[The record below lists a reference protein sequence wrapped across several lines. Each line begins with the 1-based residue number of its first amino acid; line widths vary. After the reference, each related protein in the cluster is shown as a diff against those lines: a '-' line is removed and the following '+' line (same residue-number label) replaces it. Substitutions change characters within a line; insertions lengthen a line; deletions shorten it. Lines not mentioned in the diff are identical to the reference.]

1 MRILIKLLSHLFSDS
16 CKQNQDNGSGDADD
30 FYKLPSD
37 HQLAVLKRK
46 LHYFQAHMSSG
57 DYMRFMQGFRMCLQS
72 TAQNLQI
79 RRGSGEDRLH
89 LESISRRL
97 LYSKIIE
104 LEAKVE
110 EKRRHKLVLLR
121 KENDRRFKQIVMEI
135 LNDENFAEK
144 LEATGPCDELGMI
157 LNDLDQIDKEKGKV
171 QDWSER
177 DKKEINAIAEKL
189 MTAPKSS
196 TLTLV
201 IDHKNVVIPN
211 IEDEN
216 LATSL
221 LQDVCSHNVL
231 PVLTVKDIE
240 AYFNAGKYEGEP
252 LALGMDATQQLCT
265 DLHRNRTKELAD
277 GAHGERDEAKVRSKA
292 SGHHNVNSSDHTQSS
307 VDTSQKPDPD
317 FLSSDTTDINGNL
330 LDLPMNK
337 PPAAGQHWSKSL
349 HSTLHDYAM
358 DAIYR
363 EQHGL
368 EQCCALDSASCML
381 TSALVAEKVSKQEN
395 ISKEIERRK
404 ETERMVEE
412 RSDRRIEGPG
422 GVQSVVKFKHVNT
435 VRPEQSSSKTK
446 ISVGESKSAT
456 GLF

>member
-1 MRILIKLLSHLFSDS
+1 M
-16 CKQNQDNGSGDADD
+16 DD

-37 HQLAVLKRK
+37 HQLAILKRK

-110 EKRRHKLVLLR
+110 ERKRHKLMLLR

-144 LEATGPCDELGMI
+144 LEATGPCDELGTI
-157 LNDLDQIDKEKGKV
+157 LNDLEQIDKEKGKV
-171 QDWSER
+171 QDWNEC
-177 DKKEINAIAEKL
+177 DTKEIDAIAEKL
-189 MTAPKSS
+189 LTAPKSS

-211 IEDEN
+211 IENEN

-221 LQDVCSHNVL
+221 LQDVCSQSVL
-231 PVLTVKDIE
+231 PVLTVKDVE
-240 AYFNAGKYEGEP
+240 AYFNAWKNEGEL
-252 LALGMDATQQLCT
+252 LALRIDMNDKISSETGDATQELCA
-265 DLHRNRTKELAD
+265 DLHGKRTKELVD
-277 GAHGERDEAKVRSKA
+277 GAPREMEEAMVLNKA
-292 SGHHNVNSSDHTQSS
+292 SGHQNVNSTDRQST
-307 VDTSQKPDPD
+307 VDTSQKLDPD
-317 FLSSDTTDINGNL
+317 CLSSNTKDINGNI

-337 PPAAGQHWSKSL
+337 PPAAGQHGPKPL

-358 DAIYR
+358 DALYR

-368 EQCCALDSASCML
+368 ERCCALDSASCML

-404 ETERMVEE
+404 ETERMVDE
-412 RSDRRIEGPG
+412 RADRRIEGPG
-422 GVQSVVKFKHVNT
+422 GVQSVVKFKCMNMY
-435 VRPEQSSSKTK
+435 EQSSSKTK
-446 ISVGESKSAT
+446 ISVGQSRSAT
-456 GLF
+456 GPF